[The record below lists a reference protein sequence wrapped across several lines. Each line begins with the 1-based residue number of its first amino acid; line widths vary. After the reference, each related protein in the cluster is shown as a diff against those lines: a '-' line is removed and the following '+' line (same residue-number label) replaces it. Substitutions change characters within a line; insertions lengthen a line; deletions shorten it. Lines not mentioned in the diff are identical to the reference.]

1 MATRVA
7 QTGGQAGWALHAEA
21 GAVSAVSLPGS
32 VPGAGQGRAG
42 TAPAPAGLAPPPA
55 SLQSARN
62 PEPLN
67 FPPPQD

>member
-1 MATRVA
+1 MATQVP
-7 QTGGQAGWALHAEA
+7 QTGGQAGWTLDAEA

-32 VPGAGQGRAG
+32 APWAGQGTAG

-55 SLQSARN
+55 PLQLPRN